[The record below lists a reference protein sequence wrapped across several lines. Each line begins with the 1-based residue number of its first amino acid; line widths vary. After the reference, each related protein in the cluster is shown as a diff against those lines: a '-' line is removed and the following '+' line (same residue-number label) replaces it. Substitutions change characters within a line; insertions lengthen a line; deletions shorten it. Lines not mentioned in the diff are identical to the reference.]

1 MSEMPKNLEE
11 AVGLIL
17 VEIPPALIEDIKNT
31 PQDELFLLIDT
42 MEIRNAFGLWGDN
55 TELREWFFDRDIT
68 HADDMSDIIVRELWC
83 RCVGEGHV
91 DIEENAKKYKEHWK
105 KMHEELKETPHE
117 EMCDIANDHID
128 YWDHTQKLEDL

>member
-1 MSEMPKNLEE
+1 MTDTPKTLEE
-11 AVGLIL
+11 AVEIIL

-31 PQDELFLLIDT
+31 PQDEMFLVIDT

-83 RCVGEGHV
+83 RCVGDGHV
-91 DIEENAKKYKEHWK
+91 DIEDNAKKYREHWE
-105 KMHEELKETPHE
+105 KMHEELVE
-117 EMCDIANDHID
+117 EPNEAMCVEANEHIE
-128 YWDHTQKLEDL
+128 YWNSTQIE